1 MFVHPIPK
9 IFVIHPKAAWV
20 HSLWSPSASLLI
32 TLYRARLNSQ
42 KSPLSQSPT
51 RTSGVCDLI
60 WELFKLFP
68 LIDGWTRSTFL
79 FTSRETYN
87 IAETAFSQQEGPWGS
102 FCSSSTLRH
111 LFHWSRGESFG
122 GAVIYGNIWW
132 NSWWRQQKWCLK
144 HLYVSTSWN
153 KSCYYLKHQWARQH
167 IAMTQWGQ
175 RAQIPKICTP
185 WTSWSCPLVPSQ
197 SLWILFWCWR
207 RQSSATLF
215 RYWGLP
221 LSGLLL

>member
-32 TLYRARLNSQ
+32 TLYRAGLNSQ
-42 KSPLSQSPT
+42 KSPLSQSPP

-111 LFHWSRGESFG
+111 LFHCSRGESFG

-167 IAMTQWGQ
+167 SNDTVGSESTNPEDLHTLDI
-175 RAQIPKICTP
+175 RELFP
-185 WTSWSCPLVPSQ
+185 CPQPVFLN
-197 SLWILFWCWR
+197 
-207 RQSSATLF
+207 
-215 RYWGLP
+215 P
-221 LSGLLL
+221 LLMLKASVFCYSV